1 MTKKEL
7 LRSIAFVLV
16 VCMMLLLLCE
26 VFELDDTTYIPTR
39 FKTFYDLNENTL
51 DAVWIGTSGVDR
63 YWVSSKAY
71 EEHGMT
77 VFTLSS
83 DAMPTW
89 LFTYVV
95 DEIYKTQNP
104 EVLIVDIRA
113 FCQTNTVES
122 KDVRA
127 RRLLDAM
134 DPFSINKIRAAFRTM
149 SSIKDLDPESE
160 SFDLS
165 YLLSYIKY
173 HNMWEEDD
181 FSIINNTSDQKCPY
195 MGFFMRKSLSI
206 KPKTQ
211 KAKVFDT
218 EYFAELDPYSEESL
232 YEFFDYAEEKGL
244 NVLYVNTPNHMTKEE
259 IGRTNTICKI
269 LEERGEQFIN
279 YCLTDESGGFL
290 LIPELDH
297 VDDFYNR
304 NHVNYY
310 GAEKFTAVFA
320 EYLNEHFDFEDHRTD
335 EAVKEHWD
343 GVYDLIKETI
353 KGWEEAAAAKAAA
366 K

>member
-7 LRSIAFVLV
+7 GRSIAFVLV
-16 VCMMLLLLCE
+16 VCLLLLLLCE
-26 VFELDDTTYIPTR
+26 VFELSDVTYIPTR
-39 FKTFYDLNENTL
+39 FQTFYDLNEDTL

-63 YWVSSKAY
+63 YWLSSKAY

-77 VFTLSS
+77 VYPLSS

-95 DEIYKTQNP
+95 DEIYKYQDP
-104 EVLIVDIRA
+104 ELLIVDLRA

-134 DPFSINKIRAAFRTM
+134 DPYSPNRLKAAFRTM
-149 SSIKDLDPESE
+149 RSIEELDEESS

-181 FSIINNTSDQKCPY
+181 FSLKDGTSEVGCEY
-195 MGFFMRKSLSI
+195 MGFFMRKSLSL
-206 KPKTQ
+206 KPKNQ
-211 KAKVFDT
+211 KASVFKTDSFET
-218 EYFAELDPYSEESL
+218 LDQYSEESL
-232 YEFFDYAEEKGL
+232 YEFLDYVNEKGI
-244 NVLYVNTPNHMTKEE
+244 NVLFVNTPNHMTKKEM
-259 IGRTNTICKI
+259 GRTNTICQI
-269 LEERGEQFIN
+269 LDQRGIDYIN
-279 YCLTDESGGFL
+279 YCETDSEGTFSY
-290 LIPELDH
+290 IPELDH
-297 VDDFYNR
+297 VNDFYNR

-320 EYLNEHFDFEDHRTD
+320 EYLTENYDFADHRSD
-335 EAVKEHWD
+335 AAVTEDWN
-343 GVYDLIKETI
+343 GVYDHIKATI
-353 KGWEEAAAAKAAA
+353 KGWEEAAAAK

>member
-26 VFELDDTTYIPTR
+26 VFELSDVTYIPTR

-63 YWVSSKAY
+63 YWLSSKAY
-71 EEHGMT
+71 EEYGMT
-77 VFTLSS
+77 VYPLSS

-95 DEIYKTQNP
+95 DEIYKDQNP
-104 EVLIVDIRA
+104 ELLIVDLRA
-113 FCQTNTVES
+113 FCQTNTVAS
-122 KDVRA
+122 KDTRA

-149 SSIKDLDPESE
+149 SSIKQLDEES
-160 SFDLS
+160 SDFDLS

-173 HNMWEEDD
+173 HNMWEDDD
-181 FSIINNTSDQKCPY
+181 FSLEDNTSDAKCEY
-195 MGFFMRKSLSI
+195 MGFFMRKSLSL

-211 KAKVFDT
+211 KASVFKTDYYDT
-218 EYFAELDPYSEESL
+218 LDQYSEESL
-232 YEFFDYAEEKGL
+232 YEFLDYVEEKGI
-244 NVLYVNTPNHMTKEE
+244 NVLFVNTPNHMKKEE
-259 IGRTNTICKI
+259 MGRTNTICKI
-269 LEERGEQFIN
+269 LNERGIKYIN
-279 YCLTDESGGFL
+279 YCETDNKGDFTY
-290 LIPELDH
+290 IPELDH
-297 VDDFYNR
+297 VEDFYNR

-310 GAEKFTAVFA
+310 GAEKFTTVFA
-320 EYLNEHFDFEDHRTD
+320 KYLDENYDFADHRSD
-335 EAVKEHWD
+335 EAVTEHWD
-343 GVYDLIKETI
+343 GVYEHIKATI
-353 KGWEEAAAAKAAA
+353 KGWEDAAAAK